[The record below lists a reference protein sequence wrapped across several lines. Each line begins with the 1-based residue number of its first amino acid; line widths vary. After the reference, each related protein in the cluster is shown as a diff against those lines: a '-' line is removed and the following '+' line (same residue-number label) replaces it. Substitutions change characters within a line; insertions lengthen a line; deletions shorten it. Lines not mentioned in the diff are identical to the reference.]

1 MSYRKRIY
9 LSYCHADREV
19 ALDIE
24 KRLRDDSIDVL
35 SSYDIDPGS
44 NIQTNLKYLV
54 ESSDII
60 LLLLS
65 KAYFQSAYSEKELH
79 TFLDESTKRKI
90 SIIPVAI
97 EKCNIPWQV
106 KNFNTI
112 YIYNNIDSGIDK
124 LKRQIHVLAH
134 VSFNNFSAQEF
145 EEFAYVLLKE
155 YGLKNIRREF
165 PNSNYQIDFVAD
177 AFTKN
182 PFGFTQKETWIVEVK
197 FYENERFS
205 INTIKQ
211 LFEYKRSIL
220 PHDSKMLLITN
231 SILTSVAE
239 EYLEDL
245 QKHENTQIE
254 VIDGIKLKKLIAK
267 RIRLINKFMSS

>member
-1 MSYRKRIY
+1 MSYRKRIF
-9 LSYCHADREV
+9 LSYCHADLEV

-24 KRLRDDSIDVL
+24 KRLRDDSIEVL
-35 SSYDIDPGS
+35 TSYDLDPGS
-44 NIQTNLKYLV
+44 NIQANLKYFV

-65 KAYFQSAYSEKELH
+65 KSYFRSVYSEKELYA
-79 TFLDESTKRKI
+79 FLDESKKRKV

-97 EKCNIPWQV
+97 ERCNIPWQL
-106 KNFNTI
+106 KNLNAI
-112 YIYNNIDSGIDK
+112 NLYNNIDSGIEF
-124 LKRQIHVLAH
+124 LKRQINVLAH
-134 VSFNNFSAQEF
+134 VSFDNFSSEKF
-145 EEFAYVLLKE
+145 EEFICLLLKE
-155 YGLKNIRREF
+155 YGFKNIRRE
-165 PNSNYQIDFVAD
+165 SHSIDYGVDFVAE

-197 FYENERFS
+197 FYRDERFS

-211 LFEYKRSIL
+211 LYEYKRSIL

-239 EYLEDL
+239 EYLSDL

-254 VIDGIKLKKLIAK
+254 VIDGIKLKKLISK
-267 RIRLINKFMSS
+267 RIRLINEFLPS

>member
-1 MSYRKRIY
+1 ME
-9 LSYCHADREV
+9 A

-24 KRLRDDSIDVL
+24 KRLRDDSIEVL
-35 SSYDIDPGS
+35 SSYDLDPGS
-44 NIQTNLKYLV
+44 NIQTNLKYFV

-65 KAYFQSAYSEKELH
+65 KAYFNSVYSEKELYA
-79 TFLDESTKRKI
+79 FLDESKKRKV

-97 EKCNIPWQV
+97 ERCSIPWQL
-106 KNFNTI
+106 KNLNTI
-112 YIYNNIDSGIDK
+112 NVYNNIDSGIET
-124 LKRQIHVLAH
+124 LKRQINVLAH
-134 VSFNNFSAQEF
+134 VSFDKFSAEKF
-145 EEFAYVLLKE
+145 EDFTYLLLKE
-155 YGLKNIRREF
+155 YGFKNIRREF
-165 PNSNYQIDFVAD
+165 HRSDYGIDFVAD

-197 FYENERFS
+197 FYRNERFS

-211 LFEYKRSIL
+211 LFEYKRRIL

-239 EYLEDL
+239 EYLDDL
-245 QKHENTQIE
+245 QKHESTQIE

-267 RIRLINKFMSS
+267 RIKLINEFLPS

>member
-1 MSYRKRIY
+1 MSYRKRIF
-9 LSYCHADREV
+9 LSYCYADMEV

-24 KRLRDDSIDVL
+24 KRLQDDGIEVL
-35 SSYDIDPGS
+35 SSYYLDPGS
-44 NIQTNLKYLV
+44 NFQTNLKYVV

-65 KAYFQSAYSEKELH
+65 KAYFNSVYSEKELYA
-79 TFLDESTKRKI
+79 FLDESKKRKV
-90 SIIPVAI
+90 SIVPVAI
-97 EKCNIPWQV
+97 ERCNIPWQL
-106 KNFNTI
+106 KNFNTVNL
-112 YIYNNIDSGIDK
+112 YNNIDSGIEI
-124 LKRQIHVLAH
+124 LKRQINVLAH
-134 VSFNNFSAQEF
+134 VSFDNFSAEEF
-145 EEFAYVLLKE
+145 EEFTYLLLKE
-155 YGLKNIRREF
+155 YGFKNIRREF
-165 PNSNYQIDFVAD
+165 NSSDYGIDFVAD

-197 FYENERFS
+197 FYRNERFS
-205 INTIKQ
+205 INTIKR

-239 EYLEDL
+239 EYLDDL

-254 VIDGIKLKKLIAK
+254 VIDGIKLKTLIAK
-267 RIRLINKFMSS
+267 RIKLINEFLPS